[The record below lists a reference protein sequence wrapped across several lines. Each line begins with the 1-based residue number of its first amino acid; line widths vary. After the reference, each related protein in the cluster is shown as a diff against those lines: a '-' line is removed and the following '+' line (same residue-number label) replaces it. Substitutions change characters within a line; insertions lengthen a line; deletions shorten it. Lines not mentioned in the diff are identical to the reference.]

1 MMQAFPMAIRQ
12 CCRGNSTALIF
23 PGAVAGIAIARG
35 LYRVHDII
43 VLDEPTAAI
52 DPLEESRIYKK
63 FVEISKGKTS
73 IIVTHRLGS
82 TKIADRV
89 IVMDKGKIA
98 AIGSHDE
105 LMNDCEL
112 YRTMF
117 NSQAEWYSERE
128 NGAWH
133 VT

>member
-1 MMQAFPMAIRQ
+1 M
-12 CCRGNSTALIF
+12 
-23 PGAVAGIAIARG
+23 
-35 LYRVHDII
+35 HDII

-52 DPLEESRIYKK
+52 DPWRKAVYTKVRGN
-63 FVEISKGKTS
+63 FKGKTS